1 MIEIVVGW
9 ITKAPN
15 LLVRRLV
22 CMLETQV
29 PNDTYAGAYRA
40 KDGAN
45 GNHAYCFVWYV
56 DACNGNANN
65 QDEIQDGQ
73 TQPCGQQDDMCVR

>member
-15 LLVRRLV
+15 PLVRRLV

-29 PNDTYAGAYRA
+29 PNDSDTGAYRA

-56 DACNGNANN
+56 EARDGNTNN

-73 TQPCGQQDDMCVR
+73 TQPHSQQDDMCIG